1 MLLAKLKTNGDQA
14 CTTAEHYCSGVII
27 EPYFLVNVTMRAAVF
42 RARCIS
48 TLAKYLGIPYR
59 SRLEPLLVNIRTKE
73 SVDENFGRV
82 WGEIFAN
89 L

>member
-1 MLLAKLKTNGDQA
+1 MLLAKLKSYGDQA
-14 CTTAEHYCSGVII
+14 CTTAEHYWSGVI